1 LANDYT
7 GDNSGDAFRL
17 EILEED
23 GFPDVKG
30 VKKIIVSD
38 GSLSDLGDGTVQLA
52 TGGGSG
58 GAGGL
63 TTQVQYN
70 KNGNFAGSPGFTFNE
85 ITQSVTIAQD
95 LDIGGKLTVA
105 GLIDPTGLE
114 LTPQSS
120 NPSNANTLWLDS
132 NNSNKLKQGAVN
144 IIQAGDPLSDLVN
157 DVGFITSANAPV
169 QEVFGRTG
177 SIVATIGDYTTDEVT
192 EGTNLY
198 YTDARVSTV
207 ISATDISS
215 LSDIDITAIANGEV
229 LIYNST
235 SGNWEN
241 GAIPSAPVTS
251 VFGRT
256 GVITAQSGDY
266 TTSQVT
272 EGTNLYFTA
281 ARADAQIAAAN
292 IDDLADVNTPT
303 PSNGEVLTYNG
314 GLWGSAA
321 IPSAPV
327 DSVNGQ
333 TGVVVLD
340 TDDVAEGATN
350 LYYATSLFNTD
361 FATKDTDDLTE
372 GATNLYFTSARA
384 SAAAPVQSVN
394 GATGVVSLTTTNVA
408 EGSNLYYTDARVQT
422 VISGTNINDLSDISI
437 TGIAN
442 GEILIYNSVSGNWEN
457 GVIPSAPV
465 TSVNTLTGAVVLDTD
480 DISEGATNLYYTDA
494 RVSNVISLTSV
505 NSLSDV
511 SITTPSNGEALIYN
525 SSSGDWE
532 NTTLPSA
539 PVDSVNG
546 QTGIVVLD
554 SDDISQGALNLYYAT
569 SLFNT
574 DFATKTTTDLSEG
587 SNLYY
592 TSARFDSAFSGKS
605 TTDLSEG
612 TNLYFTNARADARI
626 SAANIGALNDVV
638 ITTVQDNQALIYD
651 SASSSWKN
659 EALPSAPVSSVNSQ
673 TGAVVLDT
681 DDVSEGVS
689 NLYYTDARA
698 SAAAPVQSVNGAT
711 GTVSLTTTNIAE
723 GSNLYYTDAR
733 ADARIAA
740 ANINDLS
747 DVVITTVADGQ
758 VLTYDSVSGNWV
770 NEAVP
775 SAPVLSVN
783 GQTGAVSL
791 ASTDLTD
798 TASIIRNGSNI
809 SLLTND
815 SGYYSSGSNI
825 SVGSIT
831 TSAVTS
837 AITYADAS
845 GVLSA
850 VTIGSGLSFSGG
862 TLSST
867 DAGGTVTSVAAS
879 GGTTGM
885 TFTGGPITTNGTLTL
900 GGTLAIAN
908 GGTGST
914 TDSDARTALGVAIGS
929 DVQAYDAALDDIS
942 GLALT
947 DGNFIVADGTNWVA
961 ESGATARTSL
971 GLGSAAT
978 AQTSDFAT
986 AAQGALADSAT
997 QPGDNISTLTND
1009 SGYTTN
1015 TGTVT
1020 SVATGTGLTGGP
1032 ITASGTISLANTAVT
1047 AGSYTL
1053 ADITVDAQGRITAAS
1068 DGTAP
1073 VASVNGQ
1080 TGVVVLDT
1088 DDVSDVGATNLYYT
1102 SARFDTDFG
1111 SKDTDDLG
1119 QGITNLYYT
1128 TSLFNTDFATKTT
1141 TNLTEG
1147 TNLYFTNSRA
1157 DARIAAANINDL
1169 NDVVI
1174 TSVADNQAL
1183 LYDSAT
1189 SQWKNEAL
1197 PAAPVTSVN
1206 SQTGVVSLASTNLT
1220 DTGDLVRNGDNVS
1233 TLTND
1238 AGYTTNAGTVTSIT
1252 ASAPLTGGTIT
1263 TFGTVGIN
1271 QATTSTDGYLSSTD
1285 WNTFNNKTS
1294 NTGTVTSVVTGT
1306 GLTGG
1311 PITSTGTISLANTTV
1326 TAGSYTNADIT
1337 VDAQGRITAAANGSG
1352 GGGIS
1357 IGDTITGAT
1366 QGSVLFAGASS
1377 VLAQDNANLF
1387 YDDTNNRLGI
1397 GTASPQVALHISENS
1412 LDEILRIEST
1422 DPTPGSNSAPD
1433 VIIKSAK
1440 QTTNDYLGSLWWYGN
1455 NDGANPEP
1463 YGRIG
1468 MILDDPTGGA
1478 ESGAMFIQSDVEGT
1492 LRTMMYLEGYTTG
1505 GTGQVVTNYNAKNIN
1520 FRTLNLGTGD
1530 GGPGGYGIAHEAS
1543 TGRIGIGTSSPSSLL
1558 HLVGIDD
1565 DNPEL
1570 RIERSGV
1577 STQYLSMQNEDASGA
1592 FVTSHSSESNKK
1604 VLALRSVHDSG
1615 GSAAG
1620 DNLITFLTGAESSPT
1635 ERMRVSD
1642 VDALV
1647 TVQSGTDLLVD
1658 DSLRVGSSSLT
1669 ISDYSISAQKSAST
1683 VSGGLFSSSS
1693 GETAITNDNAG
1704 WWLSA
1709 NGMNTT
1715 SKYTPALKFGSTD
1728 AEFTTDNPKWLAG
1741 IIGRATQTYSSD
1753 TTGAMAMDFMTNSG
1767 GSATGGPS
1775 VRMTIDGDGDV
1786 GIGTTSPSQ
1795 KLHVNGTIRQT
1806 NSINA
1811 ILVSDGNGDIG
1822 SAINLQDVAYLQSV
1836 GFFLPPA
1843 APPTPTGA
1851 LPDSP
1856 LPSLPVSPVGWI
1868 EVIVGG
1874 TAYYVPAYQ

>member
-1 LANDYT
+1 MANDYT
-7 GDNSGDAFRL
+7 GDNSGDVFRL

-63 TTQVQYN
+63 NTQVQYN
-70 KNGNFAGSPGFTFNE
+70 KNGNFAGNPGFTFDELNQNVV
-85 ITQSVTIAQD
+85 IGNN

-114 LTPQSS
+114 LTPQAS

-132 NNSNKLKQGAVN
+132 TNSNKLKQGAVN
-144 IIQAGDPLSDLVN
+144 IIQAGDPISDLVN
-157 DVGFITSANAPV
+157 DVGFITAATAPV

-241 GAIPSAPVTS
+241 GAIPSSPITS

-340 TDDVAEGATN
+340 TDDVSQGVSN

-442 GEILIYNSVSGNWEN
+442 GEVLIYNSVSGNWEN
-457 GVIPSAPV
+457 GAIPSAPV
-465 TSVNTLTGAVVLDTD
+465 TSVNSQTGAVVLDTD

-511 SITTPSNGEALIYN
+511 SITTPSNGEALVYN

-532 NTTLPSA
+532 NTILPSA

-569 SLFNT
+569 SLFNA

-612 TNLYFTNARADARI
+612 TNLYFTDARADARI

-783 GQTGAVSL
+783 GQIGAVSL

-867 DAGGTVTSVAAS
+867 DAGGTVTSVGVS
-879 GGTTGM
+879 GGTTGL
-885 TFTGGPITTNGTLTL
+885 TTTGGPITTNGTITL
-900 GGTLAIAN
+900 AGTLALAN
-908 GGTGST
+908 GGTGAT
-914 TDSDARTALGVAIGS
+914 TDADARTNLGLAIGS
-929 DVQAYDAALDDIS
+929 DVQAYAA
-942 GLALT
+942 GLADIAGLAPT
-947 DGNFIVADGTNWVA
+947 DNNFIVGDGLNWTLETPA
-961 ESGATARTSL
+961 QARTSL

-978 AQTSDFAT
+978 LNTSDVAQTANNLSDLANSAT
-986 AAQGALADSAT
+986 ARTNLGLGTVATANDTTGVPEGSNLYFTDARADARISAADIGDLSNVVITTVADNQALIYDSV
-997 QPGDNISTLTND
+997 
-1009 SGYTTN
+1009 SGN
-1015 TGTVT
+1015 WINEALPSAPVT
-1020 SVATGTGLTGGP
+1020 SV
-1032 ITASGTISLANTAVT
+1032 NT
-1047 AGSYTL
+1047 
-1053 ADITVDAQGRITAAS
+1053 
-1068 DGTAP
+1068 
-1073 VASVNGQ
+1073 Q
-1080 TGVVVLDT
+1080 TGAVVLDT
-1088 DDVSDVGATNLYYT
+1088 DDVSEGSTNFYYTESRFNTSLASKTTTNLAEGTNLYYT
-1102 SARFDTDFG
+1102 SARFDSAFSGKSTSDLSEG
-1111 SKDTDDLG
+1111 S
-1119 QGITNLYYT
+1119 NLYYT
-1128 TSLFNTDFATKTT
+1128 DARASAAAPVQSVNGATGVVSLSTT
-1141 TNLTEG
+1141 EISEG
-1147 TNLYFTNSRA
+1147 SNLYYTNARA
-1157 DARIAAANINDL
+1157 DARIAAANIGDL
-1169 NDVVI
+1169 SNVTI
-1174 TSVADNQAL
+1174 TTPATNQVLA
-1183 LYDSAT
+1183 YNGSAWVNQT
-1189 SQWKNEAL
+1189 
-1197 PAAPVTSVN
+1197 PASAPVTSVN
-1206 SQTGVVSLASTNLT
+1206 SQTGVVVLDTDDISDSGATNKYYASSLFDADFGTKTTDNLTEGASNFYYTSARFNTSFAGKSTTDLSEGSNLYFTDARADARIAATNLGTLNDVTITTVSDGQVLTYDSVTSNWINAAVPSAPVDSVNGQTGVVSLASTDLT
-1220 DTGDLVRNGDNVS
+1220 DTGDLVRNGDNIS

-1238 AGYTTNAGTVTSIT
+1238 AGYTTNTGTVTSIT

-1263 TFGTVGIN
+1263 TSGSVGIS

-1294 NTGTVTSVVTGT
+1294 NTGTVTSVATGT

-1337 VDAQGRITAAANGSG
+1337 VDAQGRITAASNGSGG

-1357 IGDTITGAT
+1357 IGDAV
-1366 QGSVLFAGASS
+1366 GSGTSGSILFVDAGTN
-1377 VLAQDNANLF
+1377 LAQDNGELYWDN
-1387 YDDTNNRLGI
+1387 TNNRLGI
-1397 GTASPQVALHISENS
+1397 GTTSPSAAIEVDAGASTEYA
-1412 LDEILRIEST
+1412 IL
-1422 DPTPGSNSAPD
+1422 
-1433 VIIKSAK
+1433 
-1440 QTTNDYLGSLWWYGN
+1440 TT
-1455 NDGANPEP
+1455 GANGRVGLTTQ
-1463 YGRIG
+1463 YGGIH
-1468 MILDDPTGGA
+1468 
-1478 ESGAMFIQSDVEGT
+1478 FNNVEGT
-1492 LRTMMYLEGYTTG
+1492 PELFQLSERDTAQFDIAFGTPDAGNNVPSTNTLLR
-1505 GTGQVVTNYNAKNIN
+1505 VTN
-1520 FRTLNLGTGD
+1520 
-1530 GGPGGYGIAHEAS
+1530 GG
-1543 TGRIGIGTSSPSSLL
+1543 
-1558 HLVGIDD
+1558 
-1565 DNPEL
+1565 N
-1570 RIERSGV
+1570 
-1577 STQYLSMQNEDASGA
+1577 
-1592 FVTSHSSESNKK
+1592 
-1604 VLALRSVHDSG
+1604 
-1615 GSAAG
+1615 
-1620 DNLITFLTGAESSPT
+1620 
-1635 ERMRVSD
+1635 
-1642 VDALV
+1642 
-1647 TVQSGTDLLVD
+1647 
-1658 DSLRVGSSSLT
+1658 
-1669 ISDYSISAQKSAST
+1669 
-1683 VSGGLFSSSS
+1683 
-1693 GETAITNDNAG
+1693 
-1704 WWLSA
+1704 
-1709 NGMNTT
+1709 
-1715 SKYTPALKFGSTD
+1715 
-1728 AEFTTDNPKWLAG
+1728 
-1741 IIGRATQTYSSD
+1741 
-1753 TTGAMAMDFMTNSG
+1753 
-1767 GSATGGPS
+1767 
-1775 VRMTIDGDGDV
+1775 V
-1786 GIGTTSPSQ
+1786 GIGLGATDPST
-1795 KLHVNGTIRQT
+1795 KLHVSGTIRQT
-1806 NSINA
+1806 NSTNA
-1811 ILVSDGNGDIG
+1811 VLVSDGNGDIG
-1822 SAINLQDVAYLQSV
+1822 SASNLQDVSYLQTVTTDPATITGDGTAGNPLV
-1836 GFFLPPA
+1836 GQFVGNVLSPA
-1843 APPTPTGA
+1843 APPTPVPA
-1851 LPDSP
+1851 LPDWEQ
-1856 LPSLPVSPVGWI
+1856 PVPVNPVGWV
-1868 EVIVGG
+1868 EVIIGG
-1874 TAYYVPAYQ
+1874 TPYYLPAYQ